1 MYGNLQGTSMAAPAA
16 AAVAALIWSA
26 HPNFTDEEVLQ
37 RLYNSADEIDSKNF
51 WYRGKL
57 GHGRI
62 NAENAVK

>member
-1 MYGNLQGTSMAAPAA
+1 MASPAA

-26 HPNFTDEEVLQ
+26 HPNFTDEEVRK
-37 RLYNSADEIDSKNF
+37 RLYESADEIDSRNY

-62 NAENAVK
+62 NAFKAVK